1 MSLRDITT
9 CDSNSKLC
17 ISRFLLG
24 VIPREFS
31 TSLKK
36 SRKFMEYVTYSIKC
50 HVLVLEKNLLV
61 SDLKSFF
68 FACPDY
74 FYRFLVQVCH
84 DGCLYSFTG
93 LSSHNMGTGILS
105 IRKTL
110 VHPLSPVCNLPTM
123 VAYIPRILYPSLPDQ
138 KHSCA
143 QGAQPLSHEGTLLGT
158 GLLTS
163 THSPEM
169 MALWRVSRIPS
180 G

>member
-1 MSLRDITT
+1 MS
-9 CDSNSKLC
+9 CPS
-17 ISRFLLG
+17 F
-24 VIPREFS
+24 
-31 TSLKK
+31 
-36 SRKFMEYVTYSIKC
+36 RKESACFRPEI
-50 HVLVLEKNLLV
+50 
-61 SDLKSFF
+61 FF
-68 FACPDY
+68 FCMS
-74 FYRFLVQVCH
+74 RLFLSFSRLSQWLFVVT
-84 DGCLYSFTG
+84 LYSFTG

-169 MALWRVSRIPS
+169 IALWRISRIPS